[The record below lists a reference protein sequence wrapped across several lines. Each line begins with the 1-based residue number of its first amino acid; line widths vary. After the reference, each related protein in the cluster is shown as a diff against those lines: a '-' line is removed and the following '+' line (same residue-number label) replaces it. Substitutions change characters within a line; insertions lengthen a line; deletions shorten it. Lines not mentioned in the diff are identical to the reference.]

1 MLCKLGPC
9 SDWCTVVNCM
19 PDFTLKQKWKWN
31 ATGTCLGIDVT
42 EGSSAQK
49 WVSYLKME
57 NSPGKNV
64 QNQQ

>member
-1 MLCKLGPC
+1 MLCELGLC
-9 SDWCTVVNCM
+9 SDQCTVVNCM
-19 PDFTLKQKWKWN
+19 PDFTLKWKWN
-31 ATGTCLGIDVT
+31 VTHTCLGIDVT

-49 WVSYLKME
+49 SVSYLKME